1 MMLDVGLVTAL
12 LTAGLPRRFL
22 ANGGALM
29 VKLVESGVGA
39 ELLRRGDVLRALV
52 DRRMIDRLLD
62 LDLMEALLD
71 RPELTKAMFRSG
83 VVRGVLSNGVLEAL
97 LAAGKEEVCVS
108 ILRGPMIE
116 ILMDTGMLPAMMTAD
131 AEGVRIKKTSR
142 DDTRASNRRAS
153 G

>member
-1 MMLDVGLVTAL
+1 
-12 LTAGLPRRFL
+12 
-22 ANGGALM
+22 
-29 VKLVESGVGA
+29 
-39 ELLRRGDVLRALV
+39 
-52 DRRMIDRLLD
+52 MIDRLLD

-116 ILMDTGMLPAMMTAD
+116 ILMDTGMLPAMMTSD
-131 AEGVRIKKTSR
+131 AAGAKEKTNE
-142 DDTRASNRRAS
+142 TRASNRRAK